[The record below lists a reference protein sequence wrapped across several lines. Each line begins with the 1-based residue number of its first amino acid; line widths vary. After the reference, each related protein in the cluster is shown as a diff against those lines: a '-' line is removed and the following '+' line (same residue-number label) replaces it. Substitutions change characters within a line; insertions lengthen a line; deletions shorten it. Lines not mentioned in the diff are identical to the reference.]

1 MAKLSVELERYF
13 FEEERASNVKLADI
27 LSLAGERIFG
37 FLFVTLAF
45 TFSFTSSC
53 PRLLHSF
60 WNFNVS
66 LGYSTDCRI

>member
-37 FLFVTLAF
+37 FLFVTLA
-45 TFSFTSSC
+45 
-53 PRLLHSF
+53 
-60 WNFNVS
+60 
-66 LGYSTDCRI
+66 